1 MVVLL
6 PKNRRKIVLNSQ
18 KLTVNRETVIKIAAV
33 VAIAVLMFS
42 LILVFNGMIGY
53 AADDYLYFFKYT
65 GHVVKGTPERLTGI
79 RDIFTGMVTHYKVCN
94 GRIPAH
100 FLLQLFTLFDKSVF
114 NVVNSLFFTVLGL
127 LIYFHANY
135 KRPINIPLLVFV
147 YAFEWLGMTKPAS
160 AYIWYSAAFN
170 YLWTT
175 VWILTFL
182 MFYRIHDTESEKPKT
197 SKEILLSVLM
207 LIAGVFAGWTNENM
221 GGATMGAVILFLI
234 YFRIKKMPVRA
245 HHFTGLLG
253 VIFGFGILLL
263 APGNRVRI
271 DNTHRER
278 NIMKHLQWSIKQV
291 MADTWRAV
299 LLMLAVLIVV
309 LLIVCIKRKK
319 LHKLNWLL
327 PCIYLL
333 TGAAAAGVL
342 ILSPEAP
349 PRSFFGANIMFAC
362 AAFVLAAQVFSG
374 KTDGVKRFAA
384 VLSILVALGFGVLYV
399 GEYYALKSDSIA
411 YAEVEQA
418 IYEQKAEGVKDI
430 KIPRRK
436 TRNSY
441 WSLNSYM
448 INITNDSANNKWFN
462 DWAAEYYGVDS
473 ITVVKKPKK

>member
-1 MVVLL
+1 M
-6 PKNRRKIVLNSQ
+6 NSQ
-18 KLTVNRETVIKIAAV
+18 KVTVSRETVIKVTAVAAIAA
-33 VAIAVLMFS
+33 LMFG
-42 LILVFNGMIGY
+42 LILVFNGMTGY

-114 NVVNSLFFTVLGL
+114 NVVNSLFFTLLGL

-135 KRPINIPLLVFV
+135 KRPINIPLLVFI
-147 YAFEWLGMTKPAS
+147 YAFEWLGMTRPAS

-182 MFYRIHDTESEKPKT
+182 MFYRIHGAESEKPKA
-197 SKEILLSVLM
+197 SKELLLSVLM

-234 YFRIKKMPVRA
+234 YFRIKKMPVRT

-278 NIMKHLQWSIKQV
+278 NIVKHLQWSIKQV
-291 MADTWRAV
+291 TANTWRAM

-319 LHKLNWLL
+319 LHKLDWLL

-362 AAFVLAAQVFSG
+362 AAFVLAAQLFSG

-384 VLSILVALGFGVLYV
+384 VLSVLVALGFGVLYV

-430 KIPRRK
+430 KLPRSK
-436 TRNSY
+436 TRKSY

-448 INITNDSANNKWFN
+448 INITNDNANNKWFN
-462 DWAAEYYGVDS
+462 AWAAEYYGVDS
-473 ITVVKKPKK
+473 VTVVKKPKK